1 MRGDVRTSAN
11 NGIMRRTSDLR
22 LERAERRL
30 TWITERVR
38 LFRQCFEMTR
48 HPLAASGR
56 PKFRLLRSA
65 AIEHIWTTCVKAAS
79 AGGIDRARPVALQ
92 DDRMA
97 GGPGLRHR
105 HGREQGLRV
114 GMLRRG
120 VDLLRGGHLDDL
132 AEIHDYV
139 TMRPQLDDRQIVA

>member
-1 MRGDVRTSAN
+1 MVRSSGIPGKGSQTNRAELQKCAN
-11 NGIMRRTSDLR
+11 NGLMRRTSDLR
-22 LERAERRL
+22 LQRAQRRL

-79 AGGIDRARPVALQ
+79 AGWIDRARHVALQ
-92 DDRMA
+92 DDRMP
-97 GGPGLRHR
+97 GGPRPRHR
-105 HGREQGLRV
+105 PGREQGLGV
-114 GMLRRG
+114 GML
-120 VDLLRGGHLDDL
+120 
-132 AEIHDYV
+132 
-139 TMRPQLDDRQIVA
+139 